1 MSLSLLN
8 HYNWLILCNLICRS
22 SMLWDGNTSD
32 QPPSSTGI
40 YSTMPPNRYGQQ
52 RSKDFISQLSNYQD
66 KNIASPKE
74 FKVSLDVSHY
84 GPDEILVT
92 LEDGKLVVNGKHF
105 SESEYGFECLQF
117 HRRYPIPEGI
127 KKGDIKST
135 ITDDGVLI
143 ITGRVSLETNK
154 INESYD
160 NIPPDS
166 SRLKR
171 ATSSTSSGRSTP
183 VRPMTPEMALSGSQP
198 NISSPTWSR
207 RSLPT
212 SDYSEDSRSRLSE
225 DSNLSENEFQET
237 EEDTFMLKV
246 NCKGYDPQDL
256 DLKIQS
262 RELIVHGRQKVC
274 SVEGGHERIRHK
286 EFTKRFSVPRNANCH
301 QIMSRFT
308 EDEQLV
314 VEIRK
319 GGSSNKGVIRED
331 ILDDE

>member
-1 MSLSLLN
+1 
-8 HYNWLILCNLICRS
+8 
-22 SMLWDGNTSD
+22 MLWNGSTSD
-32 QPPSSTGI
+32 QPPSSTGV

-52 RSKDFISQLSNYQD
+52 QRNKDFISQISND
-66 KNIASPKE
+66 NNGTSPKE

-105 SESEYGFECLQF
+105 SESEYGFESLQF

-143 ITGRVSLETNK
+143 ITGRV
-154 INESYD
+154 
-160 NIPPDS
+160 PDS
-166 SRLKR
+166 FDSKQRNDSRMSQFDIEGPMLR
-171 ATSSTSSGRSTP
+171 RSSVRSTP
-183 VRPMTPEMALSGSQP
+183 AGRMTPDGDHPKL
-198 NISSPTWSR
+198 SSPTWSR

-212 SDYSEDSRSRLSE
+212 SDYSEDSRSRMSE
-225 DSNLSENEFQET
+225 DSSISENEFRET

-262 RELIVHGRQKVC
+262 RELIIHGKQKMC

-319 GGSSNKGVIRED
+319 GGSIRKGVVRED